1 MSKTIQTPVRNQER
15 PLRLL
20 LKCSVCHN
28 SGHNRRSLVCP
39 GPEQETVEDPIHED
53 QGEDTEEAEDAG
65 DIEEEENIFET
76 SCSQYAFH
84 FVDETEVDD

>member
-1 MSKTIQTPVRNQER
+1 MQNYYPKQDIQIQ
-15 PLRLL
+15 
-20 LKCSVCHN
+20 KCSVCHN
-28 SGHNRRSLVCP
+28 SGHNRRSLACP

-53 QGEDTEEAEDAG
+53 QGEDTVDAEDFDTEDAG

-76 SCSQYAFH
+76 SHSYYAFH